1 MRRLVLQYSSMNL
14 NISCLA
20 SIRVSYLRSRGGEL
34 PFQGFEERLHGHGGV
49 VVRAALA
56 GERLDEPAI
65 LELPAKP
72 PRGVLAGPWNRVVLL
87 PHIRVHHE
95 SFFRIFPAHSVVKGV
110 DYHIL
115 VDAGGTCH
123 PAVLREDRSR

>member
-72 PRGVLAGPWNRVVLL
+72 PRGVLAAP
-87 PHIRVHHE
+87 IRVHHE

-110 DYHIL
+110 DYQIL
-115 VDAGGTCH
+115 VDAGDTCH
-123 PAVLREDRSR
+123 PAVLRENRSM